1 MITPAQHQ
9 ANRQNAQK
17 STGPRT
23 EEGKQR
29 SSQNALR
36 HGLTVTD
43 ESLILKNSEE
53 LSLLIAAHSETYA
66 PRNEAEHT
74 LVRLLAT
81 IRLRRVEMAE
91 EQLWEEERPNLDR
104 IGKFDRYRS
113 SAERAFHRNY
123 NALEKLRKERN
134 KTNPT
139 PQAKQ
144 PEPIQ
149 QPATERTRLRSRS
162 GGLSPPAAFSGS
174 TRCRPWRT
182 FAPQFL
188 PEGRKPLTTVILHPQ
203 HQ

>member
-53 LSLLIAAHSETYA
+53 LSLLIAAHSETYT

-74 LVRLLAT
+74 LVRQLSLAT
-81 IRLRRVEMAE
+81 IRLRRVELAE
-91 EQLWEEERPNLDR
+91 EQLWEEDRPNLDR
-104 IGKFDRYRS
+104 IGKFDRYRA

-123 NALEKLRKERN
+123 NALEKLRKERS
-134 KTNPT
+134 KSNPK
-139 PQAKQ
+139 PEAKQ

-149 QPATERTRLRSRS
+149 QIKPEPPQQNEPGFEAALESYLRQPPSQEALDAVL
-162 GGLSPPAAFSGS
+162 GGLSLRNPYLKGGS
-174 TRCRPWRT
+174 R
-182 FAPQFL
+182 
-188 PEGRKPLTTVILHPQ
+188 
-203 HQ
+203 